1 MLQKFDAKLATTS
14 PTHAYLRTALRDI
27 ACDWWS
33 KKTHA
38 QIVSAETQDL
48 KSVGHASEVCSL
60 LMACWILNIIY
71 TLEHPNAGDR
81 LKAPITNV
89 STLISPPSRSVSVF
103 CVQFLIYSH

>member
-1 MLQKFDAKLATTS
+1 MTS

-33 KKTHA
+33 EKTHA

-60 LMACWILNIIY
+60 FMACRILDIIY
-71 TLEHPNAGDR
+71 TLEHPNADDR
-81 LKAPITNV
+81 LKAPDHQRLHVDFSSFKV
-89 STLISPPSRSVSVF
+89 SLCFLRTIFNIFTLRDT
-103 CVQFLIYSH
+103 